1 MQGAVEWPQLTAI
14 IGMIVSSG
22 VVVAGVVLWLWS
34 KMASVDTE
42 HRKAIDEMRAALNNL
57 RVEVAEK
64 YVPNVELG
72 KFEKRIE
79 NSLNNLT
86 QQFEKGFDRVMNLLT
101 GQVTRV
107 AWWARR
113 GPAAYALP
121 GTAAAFTS
129 SLPR

>member
-1 MQGAVEWPQLTAI
+1 MQGSVEWPQLTAI

-34 KMASVDTE
+34 KMASADTE

-86 QQFEKGFDRVMNLLT
+86 QQFEKGFDRVMNLLRT
-101 GQVTRV
+101 NRHE
-107 AWWARR
+107 
-113 GPAAYALP
+113 
-121 GTAAAFTS
+121 
-129 SLPR
+129 